1 VGLVCLGQDVGGGSG
16 IDISVDVGG
25 NLQDE
30 KVTVRTRSSSHS
42 PSQLAQEITCLMHH
56 APIKSHRKGRGHAV
70 GSTRR
75 GTCTAMGLDDQG
87 GRGAEHAN
95 CGMRMRMG
103 EDDAVESRLQSWS
116 KEDSAVPIGSGSHVV
131 DDGGGIYRV
140 GVGVLR
146 KHRDETV
153 SLRTGRCA
161 MR

>member
-1 VGLVCLGQDVGGGSG
+1 
-16 IDISVDVGG
+16 
-25 NLQDE
+25 
-30 KVTVRTRSSSHS
+30 VTVRTRSSSHS

-95 CGMRMRMG
+95 CGMRMG

-116 KEDSAVPIGSGSHVV
+116 KEDSAVPMGAGTHVV
-131 DDGGGIYRV
+131 NDGGGIDGV

-146 KHRDETV
+146 KDRDETV
-153 SLRTGRCA
+153 SLRFGRCA
-161 MR
+161 RR